1 MALNMVITKNK
12 GNELID
18 LPLQNHVLEW
28 MNL

>member
-12 GNELID
+12 GNEFID

>member
-18 LPLQNHVLEW
+18 LPLQNHVLE
-28 MNL
+28 